1 MTEKNITLRHTVC
14 IISIFLIGNMLI
26 GFPKG
31 EGQHQGLYGYL
42 ICVLYGVLLSLLY
55 LYIEKHKGFNSLKP
69 LCVSNKKIINQVI
82 LVLFILFCIVS
93 FCIAC
98 RDYVFLVDTVRLPE
112 TPKWII
118 TMVFLALVSLLALVK
133 NRVIYMLGLVSFI
146 FTIIAVL
153 FMFITSVDNMSYEIL
168 KTSLSFDFGAT
179 FKQSLTFF
187 IHSFGQLPIVLLL
200 IGKSKR
206 GNLEK
211 MHLFGIL
218 FAGAIFLICLFNVLS
233 VLSAGIIDKI
243 NFPYSTVTAITAFGK
258 NSGRHDGFTYYIY
271 FICTAIKSAIILK
284 VAIKLLQPYSQ
295 KLKYL
300 VVFCFIFISF
310 FFAVNNT
317 ANKVL
322 QSDALNFI
330 LWVFEIC
337 FPLIFLFSKKDLK
350 HQV

>member
-1 MTEKNITLRHTVC
+1 MTEKNITLRHAVC

-26 GFPKG
+26 VFPKG
-31 EGQHQGLYGYL
+31 EGQHQGLYGFL
-42 ICVLYGVLLSLLY
+42 ICIIYGVLLSLFY
-55 LYIEKHKGFNSLKP
+55 FYIEKHKGFNSLKP
-69 LCVSNKKIINQVI
+69 LCVSNKKIINQLI
-82 LVLFILFCIVS
+82 LVLFILFCMVS

-187 IHSFGQLPIVLLL
+187 IHSFGQLPIVLLF
-200 IGKSKR
+200 IGKTQKE
-206 GNLEK
+206 NLKK

-218 FAGAIFLICLFNVLS
+218 FASVVFLICLFNVLG
-233 VLSAGIIDKI
+233 VLKAGIIDKI
-243 NFPYSTVTAITAFGK
+243 NFPYSTATAITAFGK

-284 VAIKLLQPYSQ
+284 VAIKLLEQFE
-295 KLKYL
+295 KKIKYL
-300 VVFCFIFISF
+300 VVLCFVFLAL
-310 FFAVNNT
+310 FFAVNNG
-317 ANKVL
+317 ANELLK
-322 QSDALNFI
+322 SDALNFI
-330 LWVFEIC
+330 MLVFEIC
-337 FPLIFLFSKKDLK
+337 FPLIFLFSKNSLK
-350 HQV
+350 HQG